1 MEQYND
7 TVNQVKFDNLE
18 HELAGVRDAHQR
30 LCEKVETVMLQQA
43 TTNTQYASI
52 IGSLTELKTDIASL
66 KAGPTIE
73 KDKASNWDIIIKTL
87 ITVLVT
93 SFITLFL
100 SGLI

>member
-1 MEQYND
+1 MEQYNEQV
-7 TVNQVKFDNLE
+7 TQVKFENIAK
-18 HELAGVRDAHQR
+18 ELAGVREAHQR

-73 KDKASNWDIIIKTL
+73 KSKANNWDIIIKAL
-87 ITVLVT
+87 ITACVA
-93 SFITLFL
+93 SFITYILTKAL
-100 SGLI
+100 